1 MISLHFYRI
10 NTEWLQRA
18 GEETAKEST
27 CNYVEVICSTG
38 ASTQPLLVFTELGCF
53 DKTGGKPQVTNEY
66 GGLGGGKKTFA
77 MTLVL
82 SICYIFFLLLCQ
94 TIPIMTML
102 PVVSESCKNRE
113 ELFILTYDE
122 D

>member
-38 ASTQPLLVFTELGCF
+38 ASTQPLVVFTELGCF

-66 GGLGGGKKTFA
+66 GGLGGKKKDICNDPCNQHLLHSLSP
-77 MTLVL
+77 TLSNNPNNDYVTC
-82 SICYIFFLLLCQ
+82 S
-94 TIPIMTML
+94 
-102 PVVSESCKNRE
+102 VR
-113 ELFILTYDE
+113 IL
-122 D
+122 